1 MIPTNKTKWPEMARS
16 DNKWD
21 EQISHPYSLNHESHG
36 SHSMNSS
43 HPVCGPSLGKSQAD
57 GERRPH
63 GLMLC
68 IQHPDPSTSQIRLCN
83 SSWANAEKKT
93 QRAGFSTSVHPGQAP
108 PDDEGGAQVILIAV
122 ELRWIVVIELHL
134 RHRLSHSKACKWGV
148 VVMHV
153 IWCRMMKT
161 WC

>member
-1 MIPTNKTKWPEMARS
+1 MTRNGKKWQQMRWTNLSSIQPKPWKSWLSVHEQLASSVRSKPWKIAGWRGKKTSWPHVM
-16 DNKWD
+16 
-21 EQISHPYSLNHESHG
+21 YSASWRINLT
-36 SHSMNSS
+36 NSS
-43 HPVCGPSLGKSQAD
+43 LQFIMGQC
-57 GERRPH
+57 R
-63 GLMLC
+63 
-68 IQHPDPSTSQIRLCN
+68 
-83 SSWANAEKKT
+83 KKT